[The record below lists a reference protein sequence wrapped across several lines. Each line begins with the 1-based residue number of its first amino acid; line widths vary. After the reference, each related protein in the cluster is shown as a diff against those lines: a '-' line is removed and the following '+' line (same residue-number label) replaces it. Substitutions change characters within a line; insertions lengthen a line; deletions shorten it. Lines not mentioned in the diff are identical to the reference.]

1 MAATTKLILL
11 EDVEDLGRAGDTV
24 MVAPGHARN
33 YLLPKGLAAKVTPG
47 ALRQIEARR
56 ERIEAKRKLDLE
68 AAQALAGKISAME
81 LTIPMQ
87 AGDDDRLFGS
97 VTAHMVADELG
108 RQGVTVES
116 RRVRLEEPIKAL
128 GEYAV
133 EIRIHAEVIATV
145 KLWVVRA

>member
-24 MVAPGHARN
+24 TVAPGYARN

-47 ALRQIEARR
+47 ALRQLAARS

-68 AAQALAGKISAME
+68 AAQALAAKVAAME
-81 LTIPMQ
+81 VTIPMQ

-97 VTAHMVADELG
+97 VTAHLIAEEMG
-108 RQGVTVES
+108 RQGLAIES
-116 RRVRLEEPIKAL
+116 RRIRLEEPIKAL
-128 GEYAV
+128 GEFAV
-133 EIRIHAEVIATV
+133 EIRLHAEVTAAV